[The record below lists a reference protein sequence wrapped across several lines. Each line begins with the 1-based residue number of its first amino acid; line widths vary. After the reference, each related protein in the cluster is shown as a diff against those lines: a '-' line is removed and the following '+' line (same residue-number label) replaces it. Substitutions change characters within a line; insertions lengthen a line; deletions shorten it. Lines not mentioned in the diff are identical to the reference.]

1 MFFCDANY
9 VCELNCKM
17 GFEHIWCNFK
27 FVDVIS
33 FGIAMHMGV
42 LLQGFANS
50 FQVDE
55 ITYENTYMRSLLY
68 MHKFSFL

>member
-1 MFFCDANY
+1 
-9 VCELNCKM
+9 
-17 GFEHIWCNFK
+17 
-27 FVDVIS
+27 
-33 FGIAMHMGV
+33 MHMGV